1 MEFHDELISCSIQ
14 ILGNNV
20 VQIVGS
26 IINYNNI
33 ASVLIVAPN
42 PIDKRAS
49 YSGTG
54 LPFPC
59 SEIAFEE
66 TPNKHLIDK
75 SGQFNVKFSYPNSYY
90 TVADKKKI
98 VSSIFFVIEMT
109 DGNKVFKRIELPDM
123 CILKTLI
130 NRETRNG
137 PEFYSKKYD
146 VLPVDTAEVLMYQY
160 SKFKTDYGAA

>member
-26 IINYNNI
+26 VNNYTNI
-33 ASVLIVAPN
+33 TSVLIVAPN
-42 PIDKRAS
+42 SIDKRAS

-59 SEIAFEE
+59 SEIAFDG
-66 TPNKHLIDK
+66 TPNKHLVDK

-98 VSSIFFVIEMT
+98 VSSVFFVIEMT
-109 DGNKVFKRIELPDM
+109 DGSKVFKRIELPDV
-123 CILKTLI
+123 CVLKTLV

-146 VLPVDTAEVLMYQY
+146 VLPVDTAEILMYQY
-160 SKFKTDYGAA
+160 SKFKTEYGAA